1 MKTSFLEAFLLT
13 VDTGSMAEAARRL
26 HITPAA
32 IALQIRTLE
41 QELGVPLVSRAGK
54 TVRATEAGH
63 RVLENCRTL
72 LRDAANL
79 KALANQ
85 EEMSGE
91 LRIGSINT
99 ALNFLLPEVLAQLVD
114 VYPDLKFHIRSALSS
129 ELFDAV
135 QRGEL
140 DAAVCLHPQFVLPKT
155 CSWQLLRE
163 EALIALAPIKLAS
176 HDPHVLLSTMP
187 FIRYDR
193 NQWGGQQAERYLR
206 KAGIVPHE
214 RFELSHLAAII
225 TLVGRG
231 LGVALVPDA
240 VMPLETTANVVKL
253 PLPLKTQ
260 PRKLGV
266 IWQRASIHEKLI
278 SVFVRH
284 AKAYCRQNEHAGFD

>member
-1 MKTSFLEAFLLT
+1 MKISFLNAFLLT
-13 VDTGSMAEAARRL
+13 ADTGSMAEAARRL
-26 HITPAA
+26 DITPAA

-41 QELGVPLVSRAGK
+41 HEFGVPLVARAGK
-54 TVRATEAGH
+54 TVRVTEAGH
-63 RVLENCRTL
+63 RVLESCRTL
-72 LRDAANL
+72 LRDAAHL
-79 KALANQ
+79 KALANR

-91 LRIGSINT
+91 LRLGSINT
-99 ALNFLLPEVLAQLVD
+99 ALNSLLPEVLAKLIGI
-114 VYPDLKFHIRSALSS
+114 YPDMKFHIRSALSS

-140 DAAVCLHPQFVLPKT
+140 DAAVCLHPQFALPKT
-155 CSWQLLRE
+155 CGWQLLRE
-163 EALIALAPIKLAS
+163 EALIALAPIEFAR

-206 KAGIVPHE
+206 KAGIVPNA

-240 VMPLETTANVVKL
+240 VMPVEITTNVAKL
-253 PLPLKTQ
+253 TLPLKTQ
-260 PRKLGV
+260 PRKLGI
-266 IWQRASIHEKLI
+266 IWQRSSIHERLI
-278 SVFVRH
+278 SLFVDH
-284 AKAYCRQNEHAGFD
+284 AKAFCRQS

>member
-1 MKTSFLEAFLLT
+1 MKTTFLETFLLT

-26 HITPAA
+26 DITPAA

-41 QELGVPLVSRAGK
+41 NELGAPLVTRVGK
-54 TVRATEAGH
+54 TVRPTEAGH
-63 RVLENCRTL
+63 RVLEGCRTL
-72 LRDAANL
+72 LRDVANL

-99 ALNFLLPEVLAQLVD
+99 ALNSLLTEVLARLVD
-114 VYPDLKFHIRSALSS
+114 VYPNLKFHIRSALSS

-155 CSWQLLRE
+155 CAWQLLRE
-163 EALIALAPIKLAS
+163 EALIALAPIKLAG
-176 HDPHVLLSTMP
+176 HDPHELLSTMP

-193 NQWGGQQAERYLR
+193 NQWGGQQAERYLS

-214 RFELSHLAAII
+214 RFELSHLAAIVA
-225 TLVGRG
+225 LVGRG

-240 VMPLETTANVVKL
+240 VMHLEMTANVVKL
-253 PLPLKTQ
+253 ALPIKTQ

-266 IWQRASIHEKLI
+266 IWQRSSIHEKSI

-284 AKAYCRQNEHAGFD
+284 AKAFCLQN

>member
-1 MKTSFLEAFLLT
+1 MKTSFLEAYLLT

-26 HITPAA
+26 NITPAA
-32 IALQIRTLE
+32 VALQIRALE
-41 QELGVPLVSRAGK
+41 KELGVPLVTRIGK
-54 TVRATEAGH
+54 TVRATEPGH
-63 RVLENCRTL
+63 RVLESCRTL

-85 EEMSGE
+85 GEMSGE
-91 LRIGSINT
+91 LRLGAVNT
-99 ALNFLLPEVLAQLVD
+99 ALNSLLPDVLAQLID
-114 VYPDLKFHIRSALSS
+114 AYPNLKFHIRSALSS

-155 CSWQLLRE
+155 FGWQLLRE
-163 EALIALAPIKLAS
+163 EALIALAPMSLAG
-176 HDPHVLLSTMP
+176 HDPHVLLGSMP

-193 NQWGGQQAERYLR
+193 NQWGGQQAEKYLR
-206 KAGIVPHE
+206 KAGIVPQE

-231 LGVALVPDA
+231 LGVALIPDA
-240 VMPLETTANVVKL
+240 VMPLEITADVVKL
-253 PLPLKTQ
+253 PLPLRTQ

-278 SVFVRH
+278 DVFVHH
-284 AKAYCRQNEHAGFD
+284 AKAFSRQN